1 MLESCVSTKKE
12 QIMEAALQIFSAKG
26 FYLAKI
32 EDIAHKAGVGKGTV
46 YEYFSSK
53 EELFKEILKE
63 GALTFDKLIK
73 EELSKAQTTKGKLQA
88 MIRQS
93 LIIWKRFHPLAKTT
107 ALETAFLD
115 SPFRSW
121 LMKKHYERLF
131 LIKDII
137 EEGIREQEIRSINGL
152 HFAYLFY
159 GSLAGM
165 ANFYVEE
172 DAELDKLELLI
183 EEMLDYYLKGIGQE

>member
-1 MLESCVSTKKE
+1 MSGSCVTTKKE
-12 QIMEAALQIFSAKG
+12 QIMEAALQIFSVKG
-26 FYLAKI
+26 FHLAKM

-63 GALTFDKLIK
+63 GVGTFDELLK
-73 EELSKAQTTKGKLQA
+73 EELSNAKTIKEKLQGL
-88 MIRQS
+88 IRQS

-107 ALETAFLD
+107 AMETAFLD

-121 LMKKHYERLF
+121 LMEKHYERLL

-137 EEGIREQEIRSINGL
+137 EEGIHQQEIRSINGL
-152 HFAYLFY
+152 LFAHLFY
-159 GSLAGM
+159 GGLASM
-165 ANFYVEE
+165 AGFYVEE
-172 DAELDKLELLI
+172 DLESDKLELLI
-183 EEMLDYYLKGIGQE
+183 EETLDYYLKGIAKK